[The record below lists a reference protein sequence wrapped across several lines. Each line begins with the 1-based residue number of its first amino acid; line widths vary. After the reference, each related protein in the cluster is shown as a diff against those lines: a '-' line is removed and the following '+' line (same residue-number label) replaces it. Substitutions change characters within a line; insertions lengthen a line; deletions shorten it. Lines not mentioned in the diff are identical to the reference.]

1 MPAIQIIGF
10 LACGLIGISLGLI
23 GAGGS
28 ILMIPVL
35 VFLFN
40 IPPQI
45 ATTYSLFVVGMTS
58 MFSATNKFKDGNVLI
73 KCALSFGITSMIAVV
88 VVRRFLIPVLPKFF
102 GHIGNFA
109 ISYDLLSML
118 LFAML
123 MIVAAIFM
131 VKRKAID
138 TEFTHSGSPRWFG
151 TIPHALL
158 VGIVTGLLG
167 AGGGFLIVPVMT
179 LYLSIDIKKA
189 IGTSLAIVA
198 INSLSGFANDLTRVY
213 IHWGFMFSITS
224 IAVAGSILGST
235 LSRKINTTGLKVGF
249 GWFIMCLG
257 LLIITKECYQFF
269 IQH

>member
-1 MPAIQIIGF
+1 
-10 LACGLIGISLGLI
+10 
-23 GAGGS
+23 
-28 ILMIPVL
+28 
-35 VFLFN
+35 
-40 IPPQI
+40 
-45 ATTYSLFVVGMTS
+45 
-58 MFSATNKFKDGNVLI
+58 
-73 KCALSFGITSMIAVV
+73 
-88 VVRRFLIPVLPKFF
+88 
-102 GHIGNFA
+102 
-109 ISYDLLSML
+109 L
-118 LFAML
+118 LFSML

-138 TEFTHSGSPRWFG
+138 TEITHSGSLRWFG

-213 IHWGFMFSITS
+213 INWEFMLSITC
-224 IAVAGSILGST
+224 IAIVGSILGST
-235 LSRKINTTGLKVGF
+235 LSKKINTAGLKVGF
-249 GWFIMCLG
+249 GWFIMSLG